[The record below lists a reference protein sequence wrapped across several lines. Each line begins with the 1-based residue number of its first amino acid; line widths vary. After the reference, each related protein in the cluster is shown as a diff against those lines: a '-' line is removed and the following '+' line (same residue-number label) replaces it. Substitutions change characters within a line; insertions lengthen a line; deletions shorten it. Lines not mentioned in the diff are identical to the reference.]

1 LADFRTASLPAVRAN
16 FVKIALRKLSEPV
29 VEPTY
34 RDEKAS
40 TSSIPPPRPDG
51 EYRLPPLSFG
61 EGSPHNSAES
71 QPRSLT
77 PITERTDDASR
88 QNSTRTNNSEIYE
101 RRPSENSKQGSGSSR
116 KPSGEERL
124 APITD
129 EERLTDEPAQPLM
142 VTSSEDTA
150 PHSAAIVRGMGTQ
163 ETLDSQTGETVWS
176 QSSASAGDQSG
187 ASTPTTNQAH
197 GPTTAFSKL
206 PPIVTSAGKPMELER
221 PGQLPDL
228 PSGAGSQAQPV
239 DTRGSAV
246 SPPPFTGA
254 LATTLAPPVDAGSD
268 QTHRDRSITP
278 QAQSIPTSA
287 NQQTLGQ
294 GRPADDQMHAPTPR
308 KVSPGE
314 HVSTTD
320 NALEHEPA
328 AIYLQNMVDEPQ
340 SSVSTQPQHQQLAPG
355 PRDTRVRSPSDS
367 GSLNGIGRKPSGA
380 RAPPPKKT
388 SGGPLRSLSAVDE
401 SGQPLSLSPPVS
413 AVGGPTLDTT
423 PKQADQNLPRSATH
437 DDLGEDV
444 SAYVAYAEQPSPEVD
459 RKGKARE
466 LPPPVKE
473 EEGPRS
479 SFALSKAAQ
488 ERRAKAEA
496 LAAEQ
501 ERAKR
506 VPGGGKRTGPVVK
519 KDEWMESDSDE
530 DEDDEDQS
538 PEVPSRNLRDD
549 QTGLDRSGSRARAL
563 PTIPGRNL
571 ADQDQQRPQSRS
583 PNPHPQARDSY
594 IDRDRD
600 RMSMAPPRSQYEQ
613 RPGQGRTPPPNQQ
626 QQQDQQQRQRQQQQ
640 QQQATQNRQSV
651 WNANFAADHGMAEN
665 KTGKFVE
672 MEDPATQ
679 LTKPFAPHGL
689 LQAGLQDR
697 EDRSAKRQEE
707 LARETG
713 TSLIN
718 VPSKPPPPQTG
729 LLGAVAA
736 HERERKNA
744 GGIGATLTDR
754 ERERRQNVCRVF
766 SSERVMLMR

>member
-1 LADFRTASLPAVRAN
+1 
-16 FVKIALRKLSEPV
+16 LSEPA

-34 RDEKAS
+34 RDEKG
-40 TSSIPPPRPDG
+40 SSSALPPPRPDG
-51 EYRLPPLSFG
+51 EYRLPPLTFDRP
-61 EGSPHNSAES
+61 SPNMSTES

-88 QNSTRTNNSEIYE
+88 QNSTRTNNSAVYE

-116 KPSGEERL
+116 IPSGEERL

-129 EERLTDEPAQPLM
+129 EEQVTDEPEL
-142 VTSSEDTA
+142 VTSPEDTH
-150 PHSAAIVRGMGTQ
+150 PNSAAIVRGVGTQ
-163 ETLDSQTGETVWS
+163 ETLDSQTGDTVWS
-176 QSSASAGDQSG
+176 QSSAPASASG
-187 ASTPTTNQAH
+187 ASTPTTSHAH
-197 GPTTAFSKL
+197 PSTAAFAKL

-221 PGQLPDL
+221 PNDDQSQGLPAGARDGTHDSGSHVA
-228 PSGAGSQAQPV
+228 PSAQATV
-239 DTRGSAV
+239 
-246 SPPPFTGA
+246 
-254 LATTLAPPVDAGSD
+254 LAPTIDTDSDNGS
-268 QTHRDRSITP
+268 RNARSITP
-278 QAQSIPTSA
+278 QGQTAAISQAQHPS
-287 NQQTLGQ
+287 LGQSQ
-294 GRPADDQMHAPTPR
+294 GRPLDGEVHAPTPR

-314 HVSTTD
+314 HISSPEND
-320 NALEHEPA
+320 LQREPA
-328 AIYLQNMVDEPQ
+328 AVYLQNMVDEPQ
-340 SSVSTQPQHQQLAPG
+340 SQTQPTSTQQLAPA
-355 PRDTRVRSPSDS
+355 PRDTRVRSPSDT

-380 RAPPPKKT
+380 RAPPPRKSST
-388 SGGPLRSLSAVDE
+388 GPLRSLSAVDE
-401 SGQPLSLSPPVS
+401 HGQPIALSPPVS
-413 AVGGPTLDTT
+413 AVGGATQETT
-423 PKQADQNLPRSATH
+423 PKQPEQTLPRSTTH

-444 SAYVAYAEQPSPEVD
+444 SAYVAYAEQSSPEMD
-459 RKGKARE
+459 KGKGKAKE
-466 LPPPVKE
+466 LPVPIKE

-488 ERRAKAEA
+488 DRRAKADA

-506 VPGGGKRTGPVVK
+506 VPGGGKRTGPMVK

-530 DEDDEDQS
+530 DEDEEEQS
-538 PEVPSRNLRDD
+538 PEVPRRAVA
-549 QTGLDRSGSRARAL
+549 QTRGEEYQDGLLERSGSRARAL
-563 PTIPGRNL
+563 PSIPQPQPPPRVNGGYTP
-571 ADQDQQRPQSRS
+571 DQERYDRQRPQSHS
-583 PNPHPQARDSY
+583 PHPQSRE
-594 IDRDRD
+594 DRDRT
-600 RMSMAPPRSQYEQ
+600 SMAPPRSQYDQ
-613 RPGQGRTPPPNQQ
+613 RPQGRTPPPNA
-626 QQQDQQQRQRQQQQ
+626 QQQQ
-640 QQQATQNRQSV
+640 QQLQQSQNRQSV
-651 WNANFAADHGMAEN
+651 WNANFAADHGMTEN

-672 MEDPATQ
+672 MEDPAAQ

-754 ERERRQNVCRVF
+754 ERERRQHV
-766 SSERVMLMR
+766 SLLMFVHSKLI

>member
-1 LADFRTASLPAVRAN
+1 M
-16 FVKIALRKLSEPV
+16 
-29 VEPTY
+29 
-34 RDEKAS
+34 
-40 TSSIPPPRPDG
+40 
-51 EYRLPPLSFG
+51 PPLSFG
-61 EGSPHNSAES
+61 DASPHMSTES
-71 QPRSLT
+71 HPRSLT

-88 QNSTRTNNSEIYE
+88 QNSTRTNDSAVYE

-116 KPSGEERL
+116 IPSGEERL

-129 EERLTDEPAQPLM
+129 EEHLTDEPTKTTM
-142 VTSSEDTA
+142 VTSPEDTVPGSVA
-150 PHSAAIVRGMGTQ
+150 PSRGLGTQ
-163 ETLDSQTGETVWS
+163 ETVDSVYS
-176 QSSASAGDQSG
+176 QSSGPGSRDQSG
-187 ASTPTTNQAH
+187 ASTPTSHAHAHAQAQVP
-197 GPTTAFSKL
+197 GATAFSRL
-206 PPIVTSAGKPMELER
+206 PPIVTSAGRPMELER
-221 PGQLPDL
+221 PGQTTDL
-228 PSGAGSQAQPV
+228 PSSGTRAPAQYSESRGQA
-239 DTRGSAV
+239 T

-254 LATTLAPPVDAGSD
+254 AVTNLAPPIDGDSDSGS
-268 QTHRDRSITP
+268 RDRSITP
-278 QAQSIPTSA
+278 QAQPSS

-294 GRPADDQMHAPTPR
+294 GSQPMDKVHAPTPR

-314 HVSTTD
+314 QISTPD
-320 NALEHEPA
+320 NALHQEPA
-328 AIYLQNMVDEPQ
+328 ATYLQNMVDEPQ
-340 SSVSTQPQHQQLAPG
+340 SHIQPASSAHQQLAPA

-380 RAPPPKKT
+380 RAPPPRKQST
-388 SGGPLRSLSAVDE
+388 GPLRSLSAVDE
-401 SGQPLSLSPPVS
+401 HGQPLTSLSPPVS
-413 AVGGPTLDTT
+413 AVGGPSPVQDTT
-423 PKQADQNLPRSATH
+423 PKQSGQTLPRSTTH

-444 SAYVAYAEQPSPEVD
+444 SAYVAYAEQPSPEID
-459 RKGKARE
+459 RKGKAKE
-466 LPPPVKE
+466 LPPPIKE
-473 EEGPRS
+473 EEVPRS

-488 ERRAKAEA
+488 DRRAKAEA

-501 ERAKR
+501 DRAKR
-506 VPGGGKRTGPVVK
+506 VPGGGKRTGPAVK
-519 KDEWMESDSDE
+519 KEEWMESDSDE
-530 DEDDEDQS
+530 DEDEEEQS
-538 PEVPSRNLRDD
+538 PEVPRRALANRGDEHD
-549 QTGLDRSGSRARAL
+549 GLDRSGSRARAL
-563 PTIPGRNL
+563 PTIPGRGN
-571 ADQDQQRPQSRS
+571 AEYPSVDQERYDQQRPHSRS
-583 PNPHPQARDSY
+583 PNPQTQNRDSY
-594 IDRDRD
+594 ADRD

-626 QQQDQQQRQRQQQQ
+626 QQRQQRQQ

-651 WNANFAADHGMAEN
+651 WNANFAADHGMTEN

-672 MEDPATQ
+672 MEDPAAQ

-754 ERERRQNVCRVF
+754 ERERRQHVSLWIQV
-766 SSERVMLMR
+766 